1 MRSLSTVAWSRSRL
15 LRRGLLALAGLLA
28 ALVSCVRAGGGVT
41 PAERTAIAQEIDRE
55 VREAYDL
62 SKPNVD
68 ERMLRLYGDSGRIVS
83 ATGGQ
88 IHTSRDSLAAGI
100 HYFWRNIGMNMRQ
113 PKWIWDT
120 TVVDVLAPDAAVF
133 SGTYHV
139 PHLTPRNQPHVIGGA
154 MTMVFQKRGGRWV
167 VVQEHLSDL
176 PRIPDDVA
184 ADSASQRDTTHAVH
198 RHGG

>member
-1 MRSLSTVAWSRSRL
+1 MRSPSLARSLPSRL
-15 LRRGLLALAGLLA
+15 FRRRSLALAGVLA
-28 ALVSCVRAGGGVT
+28 TLVSCVRAGGGVT
-41 PAERTAIAQEIDRE
+41 PAERVAIAQEIERQ
-55 VREAYDL
+55 VRDAYDL

-133 SGTYHV
+133 TGTYHV

-184 ADSASQRDTTHAVH
+184 ADSASQRDTTHAMH